1 MEFTAWILSA
11 GTLKN
16 PLSRVFQLWLR
27 NWVSVS
33 MKINGYSPQQNV
45 SISIFSTFSNML
57 LFIPKPQHDTAQNLD
72 HYQEVFGYN
81 ISTLHC
87 SFLGLFWLL
96 FWIFSTA
103 HAQRLE
109 RQVATVLQLRLAK
122 ARLSTWLWA
131 FYRFCWMPRI
141 SISSLFLSLRSEIP
155 RSLSHPL

>member
-57 LFIPKPQHDTAQNLD
+57 LLIPKPQHDTAQNLD

-87 SFLGLFWLL
+87 SF
-96 FWIFSTA
+96 
-103 HAQRLE
+103 
-109 RQVATVLQLRLAK
+109 
-122 ARLSTWLWA
+122 
-131 FYRFCWMPRI
+131 
-141 SISSLFLSLRSEIP
+141 
-155 RSLSHPL
+155 